1 METKKR
7 IDFVNMRL
15 YVEIPVKEGWMD
27 NLSIINRFNLQRMAL
42 VQPGQTSTSSDT
54 RIGSLSVQECDWIRR
69 IRQGDGEAYAELF
82 RCYYG
87 RLCRFALSMLGDEEA
102 AHEVVQ
108 EVFLRIWER
117 RQRWQPTQS
126 LRLYL
131 YQAVRNEA
139 FNFRRRQQLRRRWQ
153 VDGLQLPLHRTC
165 GEPDG
170 LQRLQA
176 EEFRQALEQAIAALP
191 ERRRLTFLLHR
202 EHGFTYAEIAQIMGV
217 SPKTVSN
224 QLTEAVKYLRARL
237 ASFLAQ

>member
-1 METKKR
+1 M
-7 IDFVNMRL
+7 V
-15 YVEIPVKEGWMD
+15 
-27 NLSIINRFNLQRMAL
+27 S
-42 VQPGQTSTSSDT
+42 VQPKQSATSLDM
-54 RIGSLSVQECDWIRR
+54 RNGSLSIQECDWIRR
-69 IRQGDGEAYAELF
+69 IQQGDGAAYAELF

-87 RLCRFALSMLGDEEA
+87 RLCRFAQSMLGDEEA

-117 RQRWQPTQS
+117 RQRWQPTHS

-139 FNFRRRQQLRRRWQ
+139 FNFQRRQQLQRRWQ
-153 VDGLQLPLHRTC
+153 VDGLQLLMHRKC
-165 GEPDG
+165 SEPDG
-170 LQRLQA
+170 LQRLQT
-176 EEFRQALEQAIAALP
+176 EEFRQALEQAIASLP

-224 QLTEAVKYLRARL
+224 QLTEAVKYLRACL
-237 ASFLAQ
+237 ASFLVQ

>member
-1 METKKR
+1 M
-7 IDFVNMRL
+7 
-15 YVEIPVKEGWMD
+15 
-27 NLSIINRFNLQRMAL
+27 NRFKIWRMASIYSKRTPTL
-42 VQPGQTSTSSDT
+42 SKAREV
-54 RIGSLSVQECDWIRR
+54 SLSPQECDWIQR
-69 IRQGDGEAYAELF
+69 IQRGDGEAYAQLF

-87 RLCRFALSMLGDEEA
+87 RLCRFAQSMLGNAEA

-108 EVFLRIWER
+108 EIFLRIWER
-117 RQRWQPTQS
+117 RQRWQPTHS

-139 FNFRRRQQLRRRWQ
+139 FNFRRRQQLQRRWRAERAQ
-153 VDGLQLPLHRTC
+153 WPVHQKS

-202 EHGFTYAEIAQIMGV
+202 EHGFTYAEIAKIMGI

-224 QLTEAVKYLRARL
+224 QLTEAFAFALHSFCPNRVIKAVWRL
-237 ASFLAQ
+237 NEEKSR